1 MVGISPP
8 ECLVSNLR
16 PGNVVA
22 GVASGS
28 MDEPLP
34 KVSTT
39 LGLSGRELGVLS
51 PFKTSRD
58 PLFFLPPSLRGQRN
72 RGRLFGL
79 DTGLG
84 LGLGLTEGQLS
95 GSELAS
101 PLFLGRSLNP
111 FSLCLGLR
119 KVSLSGEQGA
129 LRMFRT
135 SRNKLGSDSAM
146 DIEVLA
152 EVSTKVL
159 AACFFL
165 DFDLSFLSFLPATGS
180 FAWTTGV
187 SPTGERSLFS
197 AMVFIQ
203 RGSWGIA
210 TATMDI
216 KPGF

>member
-1 MVGISPP
+1 MVGISP

-39 LGLSGRELGVLS
+39 LGLSGRELGVFS

-58 PLFFLPPSLRGQRN
+58 PLFFPLPPSLRGHRN

-79 DTGLG
+79 ETGLG
-84 LGLGLTEGQLS
+84 LGLGLTDGQLS
-95 GSELAS
+95 GSELGS
-101 PLFLGRSLNP
+101 PFFLVRSL
-111 FSLCLGLR
+111 SRLCLGLR
-119 KVSLSGEQGA
+119 NVSLSGELGA

-135 SRNKLGSDSAM
+135 SSSTLFGSDRTI
-146 DIEVLA
+146 DIEAVA
-152 EVSTKVL
+152 EVSARVL
-159 AACFFL
+159 VACFFL
-165 DFDLSFLSFLPATGS
+165 YFDFSFLSFLLGTGS
-180 FAWTTGV
+180 VAYTTGV
-187 SPTGERSLFS
+187 SPTGDRSLFS

-203 RGSWGIA
+203 RGSWGSA

-216 KPGF
+216 KAGF

>member
-1 MVGISPP
+1 MVGISP

-39 LGLSGRELGVLS
+39 LGLSGRELGVFS

-58 PLFFLPPSLRGQRN
+58 PLFFFPLPPSLRGQRN
-72 RGRLFGL
+72 RGLLLGL
-79 DTGLG
+79 ETGLG
-84 LGLGLTEGQLS
+84 LGLGLTDGQLS

-101 PLFLGRSLNP
+101 PLFLLVRSLSP
-111 FSLCLGLR
+111 RLCLGLR
-119 KVSLSGEQGA
+119 NVSLSGEQGA

-135 SRNKLGSDSAM
+135 SSSAFGSDRAM
-146 DIEVLA
+146 DIEAVA
-152 EVSTKVL
+152 EVSARVL
-159 AACFFL
+159 AAL
-165 DFDLSFLSFLPATGS
+165 YFDLSFLFFLLWTGS
-180 FAWTTGV
+180 VAYTTGV
-187 SPTGERSLFS
+187 SPTGESSLFS

-203 RGSWGIA
+203 RGSWGSA

-216 KPGF
+216 KTGF